1 MDIDERSEKGLLT
14 AFALERFCTFIAHV
28 KITLTTC
35 ITNEQKSACTID
47 NGQLCLVKLVRIN
60 ELPTKPQLHLLAM
73 HQVSLI
79 ETFSSSIS
87 KYSAQM
93 NARN

>member
-1 MDIDERSEKGLLT
+1 MNAVRTDKGLFT

-47 NGQLCLVKLVRIN
+47 NEQPYSVKLVRIN
-60 ELPTKPQLHLLAM
+60 ELPTKPPLHFLSM

-79 ETFSSSIS
+79 ETFSTSIS
-87 KYSAQM
+87 KYLAQM